1 MTAAE
6 RATVSA
12 CIIARDEEERL
23 PGALASVAFCD
34 EVVVVDSGSRDRTLQ
49 VAREAGALAVHNPWR
64 GFGAQR
70 NFAIDQAGSEW
81 ILEVDADERVTPGLG
96 AEIQA
101 FLADPP
107 AGVDIC
113 GVPCRDVFL
122 GRRLGPSA
130 KYPKYRLRLFR
141 RGTYRHDEDLKVH
154 EGLWAFGRAWAFECD
169 LEHVLAATAREA
181 IRDAWAYARL
191 EAAQTR
197 APAPAGAYLRGII
210 LRPPAKFLYRLLID
224 GGWRDGGRGLAKIAL
239 DCASDAAVW
248 IRRLARRAPGG
259 GATAPGHH
267 SQVRERGGSVRLLAI
282 AAGEQAAARAAAWL
296 RGASEAGADVV
307 LVTDSA
313 PASNGDLHVRPLRRL
328 TPLRLIRALD
338 AEAQLRGFDALV
350 PYGRRER
357 TLARML
363 PHALRAPYGELD
375 PDTDPAEA
383 ERLVRAA
390 TR

>member
-6 RATVSA
+6 RATVCA

-34 EVVVVDSGSRDRTLQ
+34 EVVVIDSGSRDRTVQL
-49 VAREAGALAVHNPWR
+49 AREAGALAVENPWR

-70 NFAIDQAGSEW
+70 NFAIDQARSEW
-81 ILEVDADERVTPGLG
+81 ILEVDADERVTPELS

-101 FLADPP
+101 FLARPP
-107 AGVDIC
+107 EGVDIC

-141 RGTYRHDEDLKVH
+141 RGTYRHDERLAVH
-154 EGLWAFGRAWAFECD
+154 EGLWALGRTWAFEGD
-169 LEHVLAATAREA
+169 LEHLLADTLGEA
-181 IRDAWAYARL
+181 IRDAAGYARL
-191 EAAQTR
+191 EAGQLSGPIT
-197 APAPAGAYLRGII
+197 AGARVRGIVV
-210 LRPPAKFLYRLLID
+210 RPSGKFAYRLVVD
-224 GGWRDGGRGLAKIAL
+224 AGWRDGWRGLAKVAL
-239 DCASDAAVW
+239 DCSADALVW
-248 IRRLARRAPGG
+248 LLARGDASAEPGTGHYSQERVRG
-259 GATAPGHH
+259 GA
-267 SQVRERGGSVRLLAI
+267 VRLLAI
-282 AAGEQAAARAAAWL
+282 ASGFDSTIRATRWL
-296 RGASEAGADVV
+296 MGAQTAGADVA
-307 LVTDSA
+307 LVTDC
-313 PASNGDLHVRPLRRL
+313 PPDASHGPLHTRALERL